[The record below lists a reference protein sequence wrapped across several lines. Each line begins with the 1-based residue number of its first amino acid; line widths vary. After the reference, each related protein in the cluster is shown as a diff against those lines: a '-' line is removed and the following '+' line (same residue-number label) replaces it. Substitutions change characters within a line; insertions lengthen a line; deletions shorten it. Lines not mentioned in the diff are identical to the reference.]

1 MKKNR
6 QKAGDRSHHL
16 GHLSR
21 LGAPQLACVRGG
33 GIQGT
38 GHAADNGVIHTQDDN
53 GVIHSQN

>member
-6 QKAGDRSHHL
+6 QKAGDRSN
-16 GHLSR
+16 R
-21 LGAPQLACVRGG
+21 LGAQQLSCVRGG

-53 GVIHSQN
+53 GVIHAG

>member
-6 QKAGDRSHHL
+6 QKTGDRSH
-16 GHLSR
+16 R
-21 LGAPQLACVRGG
+21 LGAQQLAWVRGG

-38 GHAADNGVIHTQDDN
+38 GHAADNGVIHMQNDN